1 MNHYI
6 QIDIPTE
13 NQQQSELLIAE
24 LSVIGFDGFLEEE
37 ALLKA
42 FIPKEQY
49 QSSDLL
55 LLLSKYNLTHLLS
68 VVEEQNWN
76 ALWESNFDPVLVDDF
91 VGIRASFHAPLVGF
105 EYELV
110 ITPKMSFGTGHHG
123 TTFSVMRLMRNI
135 NCVEKRVF
143 DFGTGTGILAILA
156 EKLGAAKVFAVDN
169 DSWCIENASEN
180 SLVNNCNCIDIKLLS
195 EVPID
200 QKYDIVLA
208 NINRHIIE
216 ANLLSLS
223 TIVESNGILVLSGLL
238 KIDEVDMIDASIALG
253 FQHQKTLQKDGWVAI
268 QLLKVSSS

>member
-6 QIDIPTE
+6 QIDITTE

-24 LSVIGFDGFLEEE
+24 LSAIGFDGFLEEE

-91 VGIRASFHAPLVGF
+91 VGIRAGFHTPLKGF

-123 TTFSVMRLMRNI
+123 TTFSVMRMMRDI
-135 NCVEKRVF
+135 DCTGKRVF

-156 EKLGAAKVFAVDN
+156 EKLGAAKVLGVDN
-169 DSWCIENASEN
+169 DSWCIDNASEN
-180 SLVNNCNCIDIKLLS
+180 ILVNNCNCIDIKLLS
-195 EVPID
+195 EVPVD

-238 KIDEVDMIDASIALG
+238 ESDEVDMIDACLRLG
-253 FQHQKTLQKDGWVAI
+253 FEHQKTLEKDGWVAI
-268 QLLKVSSS
+268 QLLKK